1 MRDSM
6 PIGEIDIDEF
16 NENLKKYQKELLE
29 NREEI
34 YKDKIDRLN
43 RTNLNAFANNL
54 QDGVYAPYLLEFGLL
69 LNILN
74 NNNRVQV
81 HDIESLKIKVDVLE
95 QILKMK
101 TLPPFSIECHIESN
115 DIDKCTSIKSLIEK
129 KIFKNRK
136 YRLVF
141 HRKEA
146 TFEEKYFKSKL
157 KIKVALLVIFGVI
170 LSILSVFLFTSSL
183 LFAVSLFII
192 FFTIFLM

>member
-1 MRDSM
+1 MRNST
-6 PIGEIDIDEF
+6 PIGEINVDEI

-29 NREEI
+29 KRNEI
-34 YKDKIDRLN
+34 YKEKIDRLN
-43 RTNLNAFANNL
+43 RTNLNVFANNI

-74 NNNRVQV
+74 DNNRA
-81 HDIESLKIKVDVLE
+81 HDIEALKIKVDVLE

-136 YRLVF
+136 YKLVF

-170 LSILSVFLFTSSL
+170 LSILSMFLFNSSL
-183 LFAVSLFII
+183 LFVVSLFII
-192 FFTIFLM
+192 FFTMFLM